1 MSQSERIRKSNL
13 AYVLQ
18 IGKEQSRIKACDLPG
33 HFDEEK
39 NYVDD
44 TGSSWPYKILL
55 RPWEWVVIPEFV
67 ELAKQQGVE
76 IPEDPPI
83 DLSKTY

>member
-18 IGKEQSRIKACDLPG
+18 IGKEQSRIKGRDLPG
-33 HFDEEK
+33 YFDEEK

-44 TGSSWPYKILL
+44 TGSS
-55 RPWEWVVIPEFV
+55 
-67 ELAKQQGVE
+67 
-76 IPEDPPI
+76 
-83 DLSKTY
+83 

>member
-1 MSQSERIRKSNL
+1 MNRNKKGKTNILSYVLHIGTNQGKPAGCNL
-13 AYVLQ
+13 A
-18 IGKEQSRIKACDLPG
+18 GR
-33 HFDEEK
+33 FDEEG

-67 ELAKQQGVE
+67 ELANQQGVE
-76 IPEDPPI
+76 IPVDPPI
-83 DLSKTY
+83 DMSKTF